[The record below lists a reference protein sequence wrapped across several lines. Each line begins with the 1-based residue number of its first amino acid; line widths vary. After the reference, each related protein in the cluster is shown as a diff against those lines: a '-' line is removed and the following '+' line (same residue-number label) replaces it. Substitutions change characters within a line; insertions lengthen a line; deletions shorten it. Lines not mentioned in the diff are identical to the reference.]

1 MDKIFFE
8 QLKLPSPKYNLEV
21 GSGSHG
27 EQIARILIGVE
38 QILFS
43 KKPGMVL
50 VEGDTNTVLAGAL
63 AASKLHIN
71 IGHIE
76 AGLRSYDR
84 QMPEEIN
91 RILTDHCSD
100 MLFAP
105 TEKAT
110 KILLSEGIPGNKI
123 FMTGN
128 PIVDAVY
135 QNMELSK
142 YCSDILNKMHL
153 KSKEYFL
160 VTVHRQENADNPI
173 RFAGILKGLQ
183 LLTEKF
189 DLPVVYP
196 IHPRSKK
203 MLTEFRLS
211 PGNIRM
217 IDPLNYF
224 DFLQLEN
231 HARLILTDS
240 GGIQEEACILGVPCV
255 ILRDNTER
263 PETVEVGASM
273 LGGTTPQ
280 TIREYVQMMLKKNK
294 GWSNP
299 FGDGKSGERIVSKLN
314 GGNNG

>member
-1 MDKIFFE
+1 
-8 QLKLPSPKYNLEV
+8 
-21 GSGSHG
+21 
-27 EQIARILIGVE
+27 
-38 QILFS
+38 
-43 KKPGMVL
+43 
-50 VEGDTNTVLAGAL
+50 
-63 AASKLHIN
+63 
-71 IGHIE
+71 
-76 AGLRSYDR
+76 
-84 QMPEEIN
+84 
-91 RILTDHCSD
+91 
-100 MLFAP
+100 
-105 TEKAT
+105 
-110 KILLSEGIPGNKI
+110 
-123 FMTGN
+123 
-128 PIVDAVY
+128 
-135 QNMELSK
+135 
-142 YCSDILNKMHL
+142 
-153 KSKEYFL
+153 
-160 VTVHRQENADNPI
+160 
-173 RFAGILKGLQ
+173 
-183 LLTEKF
+183 
-189 DLPVVYP
+189 
-196 IHPRSKK
+196 